1 MLFKVKDIIVTSQK
15 KIMRHLFLKVLLFIV
30 LLNLVSCNNDGN
42 YKILK
47 RAIGSEIAIP
57 QNIVKIP
64 DTTTNYK
71 IDPQSKYKLIHYVPS
86 QDCIDC
92 YMKFM
97 VPWKEIFEQYSSR
110 RDISIYII
118 FNTADIFDL
127 TIYKEKY
134 NLNYTFFLDPDSLF
148 MKSNKMLVFDN
159 PDLNTILTRND
170 TLLLYD
176 NIENISMKE
185 LIFKT
190 IDNK

>member
-1 MLFKVKDIIVTSQK
+1 
-15 KIMRHLFLKVLLFIV
+15 MRHLFLKVLLFIV

-47 RAIGSEIAIP
+47 RAIGSEITIP

-71 IDPQSKYKLIHYVPS
+71 IDPQSKYKPIHYVPP

-170 TLLLYD
+170 TLLLYG

-185 LIFKT
+185 LMFKI
-190 IDNK
+190 IDKK

>member
-15 KIMRHLFLKVLLFIV
+15 RIMRYLFLKVLLFVV
-30 LLNLVSCNNDGN
+30 LLNLISCSNNGN

-47 RAIGSEIAIP
+47 RTIGREVAIP

-71 IDPQSKYKLIHYVPS
+71 INPLSKYKLIHYVPA

-97 VPWKEIFEQYSSR
+97 VPWKEIFNRYSSR
-110 RDISIYII
+110 QDVSVYII

-127 TIYKEKY
+127 KIYKEKY

-148 MKSNKMLVFDN
+148 IKSNKMLVFDN
-159 PDLNTILTRND
+159 PDMNTILTRND
-170 TLLLYD
+170 TLLLYG
-176 NIENISMKE
+176 NIENITMKE
-185 LIFKT
+185 LMFKV
-190 IDNK
+190 IDKK

>member
-1 MLFKVKDIIVTSQK
+1 MIVTLQKK

-47 RAIGSEIAIP
+47 RTIGSEITIP

-110 RDISIYII
+110 QDISIYII

-134 NLNYTFFLDPDSLF
+134 GLNYPFFLDPDSLF
-148 MKSNKMLVFDN
+148 MRSNKRLVFDN

-170 TLLLYD
+170 TLLLYG

>member
-1 MLFKVKDIIVTSQK
+1 MAL
-15 KIMRHLFLKVLLFIV
+15 LVLA
-30 LLNLVSCNNDGN
+30 SCNNDS
-42 YKILK
+42 YDKILK
-47 RAIGSEIAIP
+47 RVIGSEIVIP

-64 DTTTNYK
+64 DTTTNYR
-71 IDPQSKYKLIHYVPS
+71 IDPLSKYKLIHYVPA

-92 YMKFM
+92 YMKFL

-110 RDISIYII
+110 QDVSIYII

-134 NLNYTFFLDPDSLF
+134 SLNYPFFLDPDSLF
-148 MKSNKMLVFDN
+148 IKANKRLVFDN

-170 TLLLYD
+170 TLLLYG

-185 LIFKT
+185 LMLRCIL
-190 IDNK
+190 